1 MKALSSMAT
10 RHLLAELAESAERAG
25 LPRLEI
31 ESVGGVNAAARVAAG
46 EHVDLVFLA
55 IDAIERL
62 AREGHLVSGSVTPIV
77 VSTVAAAVP
86 EPGPERASQPEAA
99 AFTDAAAMSTALR
112 SAHRIGYSTGPSGD
126 ALCELLEVWGLRDEL
141 QLVQARPGRPV
152 AALLATGEV
161 DLGFQQL
168 SELVGQPGIRILGTL
183 PPDCAI
189 ETVFAGAVATSSTT
203 PGAAD
208 VLACFAGPEA
218 IDVKRGHA
226 FTPA

>member
-1 MKALSSMAT
+1 MKALTSMAT

-25 LPRLEI
+25 LPWLET
-31 ESVGGVNAAARVAAG
+31 ESVGGVDAAARVAAG
-46 EHVDLVFLA
+46 EPVDLVFLA

-62 AREGHLVSGSVTPIV
+62 AREGHLVSESVTPIV

-86 EPGPERASQPEAA
+86 DPGAERASLPESI
-99 AFTDAAAMSTALR
+99 AFTDAAAMRAALR

-126 ALCELLEVWGLRDEL
+126 ALCELIEVWGLRDEL

-152 AALLATGEV
+152 AALVAAGEV

-168 SELVGQPGIRILGTL
+168 SELVGQPRIRILGVL

-189 ETVFAGAVATSSTT
+189 ETIFAGAVATSSTT
-203 PGAAD
+203 HGVANL
-208 VLACFAGPEA
+208 LARFAGPEMTD
-218 IDVKRGHA
+218 IKRAHA